1 MATFDMDVVEAQ
13 RLIEEL
19 QRRAADQ
26 GGVCTHPYESL
37 FAVARKVKAQVG
49 DGGPC
54 DTERGKHEI
63 GED

>member
-1 MATFDMDVVEAQ
+1 MATFHMDVAEAQ

-19 QRRAADQ
+19 Q
-26 GGVCTHPYESL
+26 
-37 FAVARKVKAQVG
+37 AQVG